1 MTPLLSLQDLRFT
14 YPGGSAPILDGLSLD
29 LYPGEFLVLCG
40 PSGCGKSTLLRHLKP
55 ALAPHGTRSGALLF
69 QGQPLEALSPRAQA
83 QRIGFVHQDPESQ
96 LVTEKVWHE
105 LAFGLESL
113 GFERAV
119 IRRRTAETADFF
131 GIQSWFH
138 KPVWELSGGQKQL
151 LNLAAVLTMGPD
163 LLVLDEPTAQLDPIA
178 AGELLSVLGRINREL
193 GVTVLLTEHR
203 LEEALPLAHRMAILE
218 QGRLRFQGPP
228 KEAGPALRGAGAE
241 ALGTLPAPM
250 RVWAASDSPPPCP
263 VTVGEGR
270 EWLHRRNAETPL
282 LPLPPEPEP
291 PPLGETVL
299 EAREVWFRYEAEAPD
314 VVRGLSLGLHRGE
327 FLALLGG
334 NGAGKSTSL
343 KLLAGL
349 AVPDRGEVR
358 RLGRTLLLPQ
368 DPQTLFV
375 KKTVRADLT
384 ACLDPLPQDQR
395 TDQLA
400 QVVRLCRLE
409 SLLDRHPYDLSG
421 GERQRAALAQL
432 LLLKPDVLL
441 LDEPTKGLDASFKE
455 ALAGILETLLE
466 QGTAVLMVSH
476 DIEFCARHARR
487 CALFFDGSI
496 AAEDPPRAFF
506 SGNHFY
512 TTAANRMA
520 RALLPQA
527 VTAEDLILACGGTL
541 PAPQEDRTEIPPLPA
556 APTGEAVPAAE
567 AAPASE
573 RRLPR
578 RSIAAAGLVLLL
590 IPVTLFWGQSRLGGQ
605 NYYLLSL
612 LLLLEAM
619 LPFFLLFEGR
629 RPQARELVLIAS
641 LCALGVAG
649 RAAFFMLPQFKPIM
663 AITILSGIAFGGE
676 TGFLVG
682 SVTMLA
688 SNALFGQGPMTPWQM
703 FAMGLTGFLAGLLFR
718 RGLPRRGRAGL
729 MVYAVLAA
737 LLLYGVPMNLASALM
752 WLDEINGKILLGYCL
767 TGLPMDCVQA
777 AATCFFL
784 WFGAEPFLEKLERI
798 RVKYG
803 LLD

>member
-14 YPGGSAPILDGLSLD
+14 YPGASAPSLDGISLTVS
-29 LYPGEFLVLCG
+29 PGEFLVLWG
-40 PSGCGKSTLLRHLKP
+40 PSGSGKSTLLRHLKP
-55 ALAPHGTRSGALLF
+55 ALFPAGTRSGSVLF
-69 QGQPLEALSPRAQA
+69 QGQPIETLDPRAQA

-96 LVTEKVWHE
+96 LVTDKVWHE

-113 GFERAV
+113 GYDSAV

-138 KPVWELSGGQKQL
+138 RPVAQLSGGQKQL
-151 LNLAAVLTMGPD
+151 LNLASVLAMGPE
-163 LLVLDEPTAQLDPIA
+163 LLVLDEPTSQLDPIA
-178 AGELLSVLGRINREL
+178 AGELLAVLGRINREL

-203 LEEALPLAHRMAILE
+203 LEEALPLAQRMVLLD

-228 KEAGPALRGAGAE
+228 KEAALRAAGEETLA
-241 ALGTLPAPM
+241 ALPAPM
-250 RVWAASDSPPPCP
+250 RVWAATQAPPPCP

-270 EWLHRRNAETPL
+270 QWLHQRGAETPL

-291 PPLGETVL
+291 PPLGETIL

-314 VVRGLSLGLHRGE
+314 VVRGLSLHLRRGE
-327 FLALLGG
+327 FLALLGS

-349 AVPDRGEVR
+349 AAPYRGEIR
-358 RLGRTLLLPQ
+358 RLGRTLFLPQ
-368 DPQTLFV
+368 DPQALFV
-375 KKTVRADLT
+375 KKSVREDLYARLEDVPKET
-384 ACLDPLPQDQR
+384 R
-395 TDQLA
+395 ETRLA
-400 QVVRLCRLE
+400 QVLRLCRLE
-409 SLLDRHPYDLSG
+409 PLLDRHPYDLSG
-421 GERQRAALAQL
+421 GEQQRAALAQVL
-432 LLLKPDVLL
+432 LLEPEVLL

-455 ALAGILETLLE
+455 ALAGILTALLRR
-466 QGTAVLMVSH
+466 GTAVLMVSH
-476 DIEFCARHARR
+476 DVEFCARHAQR

-496 AAEDPPRAFF
+496 AASDPPRAFF

-520 RALLPQA
+520 RTLLPQA

-541 PAPQEDRTEIPPLPA
+541 PPGPEMESAELPPLPA
-556 APTGEAVPAAE
+556 APAPKA
-567 AAPASE
+567 AAPPPPKKGMTWG
-573 RRLPR
+573 RGG
-578 RSIAAAGLVLLL
+578 AAGLVLLL
-590 IPVTLFWGQSRLGGQ
+590 IPLTLFLGHAYLGERK
-605 NYYLLSL
+605 YYFLSL
-612 LLLLEAM
+612 LLLLEGM

-629 RPQARELVLIAS
+629 RPRARELVLLAS

-649 RAAFFMLPQFKPIM
+649 RAAFFMLPQCKPVM
-663 AITILSGIAFGGE
+663 ALTILSGAAFGGE

-703 FAMGLTGFLAGLLFR
+703 FAMGLTGFFAGFLFRKGLLR
-718 RGLPRRGRAGL
+718 RSRGAL
-729 MVYAVLAA
+729 AVYGILAA
-737 LLLYGVPMNLASALM
+737 LLLYGAPLNIASALL
-752 WLDEINGKILLGYCL
+752 WLDEVNGKILLGYCL
-767 TGLPMDCVQA
+767 TGLPMDAVQA

-798 RVKYG
+798 QIKYG
-803 LLD
+803 LLA